1 MTGKAEA
8 TEITNAD
15 DEDEPSTL
23 RKVPKKRRHVS
34 IALSERLNNVCHIH
48 KPPNQ
53 PSNDSIRGLMRWD
66 IISSSCRF
74 PVLVILRNFIIVRI

>member
-34 IALSERLNNVCHIH
+34 IALSERLNNVCHIQMKITNH
-48 KPPNQ
+48 RTN
-53 PSNDSIRGLMRWD
+53 NLMTV
-66 IISSSCRF
+66 S
-74 PVLVILRNFIIVRI
+74 VG